1 MRCSGSFV
9 FGGVW
14 ILAADQKKVTADF
27 GRPNSDAQWRF
38 FESRVR
44 YTCYGGARGG
54 GKSWAT
60 RVKAGLGA
68 LQYPGIRILILRR
81 EYGDMEGTL
90 IAPLLAMLPTEIYT
104 YNKSEHMI
112 TFMNGSKIKFG
123 NMPGYSAAVQ
133 GKYQGQEYEWLFIDE
148 ATQFLETEFR
158 GLDAIVRGAN
168 KIPKR
173 IYLTCNPGGPGHSWV
188 KRLFIDR
195 KFKKGENPND
205 YVFIPAT
212 VDDNK
217 DLMDADPEY
226 VRALEQLPD
235 DIRMAHRYGDW
246 NVLAGIFF
254 TEFQD
259 GVHTCTPF
267 AIPRH
272 WKRYRAMDYGLDM
285 FFCIWV
291 AVDENGR
298 CYVYREFAKEG
309 MVVSDAA
316 RKQLELT
323 RPEEMIMGTI
333 APPDMWA
340 RNRESGRTQAA
351 AFADNGVGL
360 IKASNNRIQGWSAL
374 KEFFKIQNDGKP
386 GLIIF
391 DTCKQLTDCIKG
403 LQHSKK
409 MPNDV
414 SLEPHGITHGPDALR
429 YFASTYVLSA
439 EKEQE
444 VILEEDEHDQHQDYR
459 SYMCGGRISRS
470 YIGG

>member
-1 MRCSGSFV
+1 MARQDDGKTV
-9 FGGVW
+9 V
-14 ILAADQKKVTADF
+14 ADF
-27 GRPNSDAQWRF
+27 GRPNSDAQWKF

-68 LQYPGIRILILRR
+68 FQYPGIRILILRR

-90 IAPLLAMLPTEIYT
+90 IAPLLSMLPADVYA

-112 TFMNGSKIKFG
+112 TFVNGSKIKFG

-188 KRLFIDR
+188 KRLFVDR
-195 KFKKGENPND
+195 KFRKGENPKD

-217 DLMDADPEY
+217 DLMEADPEY
-226 VRALEQLPD
+226 VRALEQLPE
-235 DIRMAHRYGDW
+235 DIRRAHRFGDW

-272 WKRYRAMDYGLDM
+272 WRRYRAMDYGLDM
-285 FFCIWV
+285 FYCLWI
-291 AVDENGR
+291 AVDETGR
-298 CYVYREFAKEG
+298 CYVYREFARAD

-340 RNRESGRTQAA
+340 RNRETGRTQAA
-351 AFADNGVGL
+351 SFAENGVGL

-374 KEFFKIQNDGKP
+374 KEFFKLREDGKP

-391 DTCKQLTDCIKG
+391 DTCKTLTDCIKG

-409 MPNDV
+409 IPNDV
-414 SLEPHGITHGPDALR
+414 DTEPHGITHGPDALR

-439 EKEQE
+439 EKEKPE
-444 VILEEDEHDQHQDYR
+444 EEEDEIEPQRDYR
-459 SYMCGGRISRS
+459 SYMCGGRVTRG